1 MVVKSATKKKLL
13 DLGFSEAMAHLLAD
27 DRKWEDIENMSPN
40 QIYEIIMDS
49 KASYLVDGMPY
60 EKRVALWRQLGML
73 EIKARK
79 KDDGS
84 VDTDRVSISVPY
96 LSDAFQASYNF
107 RTDRL
112 TTNFEG
118 FRGLGSL
125 FSNQN
130 SIFDWHFVSNKLP
143 IQVNEHTQGYVIVLN
158 QLNKKLANILKR
170 MESNYLFPTMP
181 ESINRSDIL
190 TLWDEIPEDDWDGL
204 GSLFG

>member
-1 MVVKSATKKKLL
+1 MVVKSATKKKLQ

-27 DRKWEDIENMSPN
+27 DRKWGDIENMSPN

-49 KASYLVDGMPY
+49 KASYLVDGMTY
-60 EKRVALWRQLGML
+60 EQKVALWRKLGRL
-73 EIKARK
+73 EIKVVKTYAG
-79 KDDGS
+79 D

-96 LSDAFQASYNF
+96 LSDDFQASYNF
-107 RTDRL
+107 KTDRL

-125 FSNQN
+125 FSNED
-130 SIFDWHFVSNKLP
+130 SIFDWHFVNILRIPKDADD
-143 IQVNEHTQGYVIVLN
+143 GYVMVLN
-158 QLNKKLANILKR
+158 QLQNKKLATILKR

>member
-1 MVVKSATKKKLL
+1 M
-13 DLGFSEAMAHLLAD
+13 G
-27 DRKWEDIENMSPN
+27 DIENMSPN

-49 KASYLVDGMPY
+49 KASYLVDGMTY
-60 EKRVALWRQLGML
+60 EQKVALWRKLGRL
-73 EIKARK
+73 EIKVVKTYAG
-79 KDDGS
+79 D

-96 LSDAFQASYNF
+96 LSDDFQASYNF
-107 RTDRL
+107 KTDRL

-125 FSNQN
+125 FSNED
-130 SIFDWHFVSNKLP
+130 SIFDWHFVNILRIPKDADD
-143 IQVNEHTQGYVIVLN
+143 GYVMVLN
-158 QLNKKLANILKR
+158 QLQNKKLATILKR

>member
-1 MVVKSATKKKLL
+1 MVVKS
-13 DLGFSEAMAHLLAD
+13 AMAHLLAD
-27 DRKWEDIENMSPN
+27 DRKWGDIENMSPN

-49 KASYLVDGMPY
+49 KASYLVDGMTY
-60 EKRVALWRQLGML
+60 EQKVALWRKLGRL
-73 EIKARK
+73 EIKVVKTYAG
-79 KDDGS
+79 D

-96 LSDAFQASYNF
+96 LSDDFQASYNF
-107 RTDRL
+107 KTDRL

-125 FSNQN
+125 FSNED
-130 SIFDWHFVSNKLP
+130 SIFDWHFVNILRIPKDADD
-143 IQVNEHTQGYVIVLN
+143 GYVMVLN
-158 QLNKKLANILKR
+158 QLQNKKLATILKR

>member
-1 MVVKSATKKKLL
+1 MMGLSIQIGSA
-13 DLGFSEAMAHLLAD
+13 F
-27 DRKWEDIENMSPN
+27 
-40 QIYEIIMDS
+40 QF
-49 KASYLVDGMPY
+49 
-60 EKRVALWRQLGML
+60 
-73 EIKARK
+73 
-79 KDDGS
+79 
-84 VDTDRVSISVPY
+84 PY
-96 LSDAFQASYNF
+96 LSDDFQASYNF

-125 FSNQN
+125 FSNEN
-130 SIFDWHFVSNKLP
+130 SIFDWHFVSNMVIGQGSALT
-143 IQVNEHTQGYVIVLN
+143 NEGYVIVLN

>member
-13 DLGFSEAMAHLLAD
+13 DLGFSEEMAHLLAD
-27 DRKWEDIENMSPN
+27 DRKWDDIKNMSPN
-40 QIYEIIMDS
+40 QIYEIIIDS
-49 KASYLVDGMPY
+49 KASYLVDGMTY
-60 EKRVALWRQLGML
+60 EQKVALWRKLGRL

-96 LSDAFQASYNF
+96 LSDDFQASYNF
-107 RTDRL
+107 KTDRL

-125 FSNQN
+125 FSNEDR
-130 SIFDWHFVSNKLP
+130 IFDWHFVNILRLP
-143 IQVNEHTQGYVIVLN
+143 KDADDGYVMVLN
-158 QLNKKLANILKR
+158 QLQNKKLATILKR
-170 MESNYLFPTMP
+170 MESKYLSPTMP

-190 TLWDEIPEDDWDGL
+190 TLWAEIPEDDWDGL